1 MKLSVDE
8 RKKYVIQLHK
18 KGYTNRQIAQEL
30 GMSSRD
36 IVKKLKENEREEKEA
51 REREARE
58 KEEKE
63 KKRLFSSNRSEALK
77 LYKKG
82 TTPVDVAI
90 KLDISA
96 EEAKTIYHEYCSLT
110 YPFQFL
116 QVYTELNKNNSF
128 KDFTDL
134 FHRIK
139 EKGLSIE
146 EAIEGMELINDI
158 ALLKEEH
165 QDRSNK
171 ISNLEK
177 LHDSLIVDNNF
188 LKDQNKEME
197 KRLNSTLEKIIMKEK
212 TLEIIS
218 NKVRQIEK
226 EIYKINSGEN
236 YFKARD
242 KIKLLI
248 EEILGYRKKVIA
260 LAVSAVFDAVK
271 ENHQNEIPIK
281 DLSKSVY
288 EYVSGSSDEE
298 VYRQKLQD
306 VAEKVWDSI
315 SDVCTHN
322 FLNPSSNISKNQ
334 NGNHRT

>member
-36 IVKKLKENEREEKEA
+36 IVKILKENEREEREA
-51 REREARE
+51 RERESRE
-58 KEEKE
+58 KVEEE
-63 KKRLFSSNRSEALK
+63 KKRLFSSKRSEALK

-90 KLDISA
+90 KLGINA
-96 EEAKTIYHEYCSLT
+96 EEAKTIYSEYCSLT

-116 QVYTELNKNNSF
+116 QLYTELNKTNSF
-128 KDFTDL
+128 KVFTDL
-134 FHRIK
+134 FHLIK

-146 EAIEGMELINDI
+146 EAIEGMEMINDI
-158 ALLKEEH
+158 SLLKEEH
-165 QDRSNK
+165 LDLSNK
-171 ISNLEK
+171 ISDLEK
-177 LHDSLIVDNNF
+177 LQDSLIADNNF
-188 LKDQNKEME
+188 FKAQNEEMK
-197 KRLNSTLEKIIMKEK
+197 KRLNSTLEKIDIKEK

-248 EEILGYRKKVIA
+248 EEILGYKKKVIQ
-260 LAVSAVFDAVK
+260 LAVLSLFDAVK
-271 ENHQNEIPIK
+271 ENHHQKEIPIK

-288 EYVSGSSDEE
+288 EYISDSSDEE
-298 VYRQKLQD
+298 VYQQKLQD

-315 SDVCTHN
+315 SDVCTHDV
-322 FLNPSSNISKNQ
+322 LNPSSNISQ
-334 NGNHRT
+334 N

>member
-1 MKLSVDE
+1 MKLPVDE

-77 LYKKG
+77 LFKNG

-90 KLDISA
+90 KLGISA
-96 EEAKTIYHEYCSLT
+96 EEAKTIYREYCSLT

-116 QVYTELNKNNSF
+116 QLYEELDNDNSF
-128 KDFTDL
+128 KCFTDL
-134 FHRIK
+134 FHLIK
-139 EKGLSIE
+139 EKGLTIE
-146 EAIEGMELINDI
+146 EAFEDIEMINDI
-158 ALLKEEH
+158 SLLKREH
-165 QDRSNK
+165 QDLSSK
-171 ISNLEK
+171 TSNLKK

-188 LKDQNKEME
+188 FKVQNEEME
-197 KRLNSTLEKIIMKEK
+197 VRLNFTLEKIEIKEK
-212 TLEIIS
+212 TLEINT
-218 NKVRQIEK
+218 NKVREQEK
-226 EIYKINSGEN
+226 LLHKINSGED
-236 YFKARD
+236 YDKARD
-242 KIKLLI
+242 KIKLI
-248 EEILGYRKKVIA
+248 VEEFLGKKKNVIA

-271 ENHQNEIPIK
+271 ENYKKEIPLK
-281 DLSKSVY
+281 DVSKSVY
-288 EYVSGSSDEE
+288 EYVSNPSDVE
-298 VYRQKLQD
+298 VYRQKLEH

-315 SDVCTHN
+315 LDECTFDVLH
-322 FLNPSSNISKNQ
+322 PSSNV
-334 NGNHRT
+334 

>member
-1 MKLSVDE
+1 MKLPVDE

-36 IVKKLKENEREEKEA
+36 IVKILKENEREEKEA

-63 KKRLFSSNRSEALK
+63 EKRIFSSNRSEALK

-96 EEAKTIYHEYCSLT
+96 EEAKTIYREYCSLT

-116 QVYTELNKNNSF
+116 QLYEELDNNNSF
-128 KDFTDL
+128 KCFTDL
-134 FHRIK
+134 FHLIK
-139 EKGLSIE
+139 EKDLSIE
-146 EAIEGMELINDI
+146 EVIEGIEMINDI
-158 ALLKEEH
+158 SLLKEEH
-165 QDRSNK
+165 QDLSNN
-171 ISNLEK
+171 IANLEK
-177 LHDSLIVDNNF
+177 LQESLSADNNF
-188 LKDQNKEME
+188 LKVQNEEME
-197 KRLNSTLEKIIMKEK
+197 KRLNSTLVKIDMKEK
-212 TLEIIS
+212 TLEINS
-218 NKVRQIEK
+218 NKVRQIEE

-236 YFKARD
+236 YFKAKD
-242 KIKLLI
+242 KLKLLV

-271 ENHQNEIPIK
+271 VNHQKEIPIK

-288 EYVSGSSDEE
+288 EYVSDSSDED

-306 VAEKVWDSI
+306 VAEKVWDSFTDI
-315 SDVCTHN
+315 CTHDV
-322 FLNPSSNISKNQ
+322 LSPSPNTSKN
-334 NGNHRT
+334 